1 LSHPPE
7 WALSPG
13 ESHVSEELLGRFM
26 EDKHVIEAQQV
37 AAAVPVRKAH
47 QIGLA

>member
-1 LSHPPE
+1 MFLKNC
-7 WALSPG
+7 WDA
-13 ESHVSEELLGRFM
+13 FM
-26 EDKHVIEAQQV
+26 EDKHLIDAQQV